1 MVISGHSGGGVKAGT
16 TVIRKVTSE
25 SLMSIYPR
33 LLSPSGFLSSKS
45 FPKTPFVSATQK
57 LNSNSSPD
65 PVPSQGGDHFAL
77 PSLTFL

>member
-33 LLSPSGFLSSKS
+33 LLSPSGFLSSK
-45 FPKTPFVSATQK
+45 PFLTTTLVAFMKKFIQIPLEILFT
-57 LNSNSSPD
+57 
-65 PVPSQGGDHFAL
+65 VPSQGATEIAL
-77 PSLTFL
+77 PS